1 MSTRYVTQLVAEKH
15 RTRLSARHSLL
26 EYNSEL
32 GIERILEEHEK
43 VCEVCYKILIGSLS
57 LEFIFRLLAIG
68 AKVERMNFIFW
79 NAKINGSY
87 FQTHRYQNYF
97 GRKLVHLSRSSRKS
111 V

>member
-43 VCEVCYKILIGSLS
+43 VCEVVKILTLP
-57 LEFIFRLLAIG
+57 
-68 AKVERMNFIFW
+68 
-79 NAKINGSY
+79 Y
-87 FQTHRYQNYF
+87 
-97 GRKLVHLSRSSRKS
+97 LVVFYIRIS
-111 V
+111 

>member
-43 VCEVCYKILIGSLS
+43 VCEVVQILTLFNI
-57 LEFIFRLLAIG
+57 
-68 AKVERMNFIFW
+68 
-79 NAKINGSY
+79 
-87 FQTHRYQNYF
+87 
-97 GRKLVHLSRSSRKS
+97 
-111 V
+111 